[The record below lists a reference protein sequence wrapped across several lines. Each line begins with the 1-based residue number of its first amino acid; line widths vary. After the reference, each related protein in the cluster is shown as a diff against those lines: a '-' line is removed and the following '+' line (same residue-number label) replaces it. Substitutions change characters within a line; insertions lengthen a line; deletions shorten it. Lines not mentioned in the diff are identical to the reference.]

1 MANNIDNYLEKR
13 FDEIKREIDEYSKK
27 KTQQIDEYSK
37 KKTQQI
43 DEYFRKKTV
52 EFDEYCQKK
61 FRKENAAPTTNEK
74 DADVDFKENDGHPK
88 NQRENK

>member
-43 DEYFRKKTV
+43 ELLNLMNIVKKNSGRKMLLQQQMKKMLMLILKKMMDT
-52 EFDEYCQKK
+52 QKI
-61 FRKENAAPTTNEK
+61 KEK
-74 DADVDFKENDGHPK
+74 I
-88 NQRENK
+88 NK

>member
-27 KTQQIDEYSK
+27 KTQQIER
-37 KKTQQI
+37 QI
-43 DEYFRKKTV
+43 DEHFRKKTV